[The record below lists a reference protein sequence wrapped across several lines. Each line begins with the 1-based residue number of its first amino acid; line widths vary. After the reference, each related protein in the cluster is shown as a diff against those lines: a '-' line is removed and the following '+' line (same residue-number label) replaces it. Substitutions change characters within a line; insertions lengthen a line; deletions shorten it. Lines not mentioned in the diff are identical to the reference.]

1 MKKVLHAASFVIAI
15 ALLICSIIL
24 LILRA
29 GVLIAD
35 NREYFRPDYEKVDLS
50 DILDKTELTDE
61 DYELIYR
68 QTGLAKIAV
77 CDLLEKG
84 DKDSIAEMQEQFF
97 SDIDYQ
103 CSNWSMFSYIE
114 CLESHI
120 KLADLQDGDILISS
134 STHISSWRCGHAAI
148 VVDAKKGLILN
159 AVRAGSLSEISGI
172 SDFTDRA
179 SVMVLRPKL
188 DKETRESVA
197 EYARNNLVGI
207 PYSSTVGI
215 LSPKYEETIKTTQC
229 SHLVWYAYKKFGI
242 DIDSDGSGLVTP
254 KDIAHSEYLDIVQIY
269 GFDPDNLW
277 K

>member
-1 MKKVLHAASFVIAI
+1 MKKAIRILSSVLAVV
-15 ALLICSIIL
+15 LLLSTVIL
-24 LILRA
+24 LVLRI
-29 GVLIAD
+29 GVVAAD
-35 NREYFRPDYEKVDLS
+35 SHEYFRPNYEKADLWE
-50 DILDKTELTDE
+50 ILDKAEFTDE

-188 DKETRESVA
+188 DKETRKSVA